1 MRTAGFTMLALV
13 GSAALLFDSQ
23 KVAIA
28 AGAGYVSVVESAR
41 LAFYRVPGTLLD
53 EQGPI
58 VRNVPKKADGS
69 GEDIYSILDGD
80 FLVSVAGGHAYSG
93 PLPGFYGD
101 EFLTIIRGELTL
113 TDKAT
118 GRSQVFRHGDGVLI
132 PMGWDGHWRNTD
144 NFREFVAVSREFLP
158 RRAGKPAP
166 FAPIDPAARLIPMR
180 FESLPRTDA
189 GGGERG
195 RRGSIARG
203 AGSGTQV
210 YQNRFAV
217 ELQFAQAPLT
227 YAIDE
232 HRVDELVQ
240 VLRGSLVLRPT
251 GLPEEVFQA
260 GERVVV
266 PRAFTGEVLL
276 RGGYEALVVSGV
288 Q

>member
-1 MRTAGFTMLALV
+1 MLALV
-13 GSAALLFDSQ
+13 GSAALLFDLQ
-23 KVAIA
+23 NVATAEGA
-28 AGAGYVSVVESAR
+28 AYVSVVDAAR
-41 LAFYRVPGTLLD
+41 LALYRVPGSLLD

-58 VRNVPKKADGS
+58 VRNVPKKADGT
-69 GEDIYSILDGD
+69 GEDIYSILEGD

-101 EFLTIIRGELTL
+101 EVLTIIRGELTL

-118 GRSQVFRHGDGVLI
+118 GQSQVFRRGDGVLI

-180 FESLPRTDA
+180 IESLPRTDA

-195 RRGSIARG
+195 SRGSIARG

-217 ELQFAQAPLT
+217 ELQFVRGSLA

-240 VLRGSLVLRPT
+240 VLRGSLVLRPA
-251 GLPEEVFQA
+251 GLPEDVFQA
-260 GERVVV
+260 GERVVIS
-266 PRAFTGEVLL
+266 RAYKGEVLL
-276 RGGYEALVVSGV
+276 RSGYEALVVSGV
-288 Q
+288 K